1 MFPDSKTELEY
12 ASTEDAPDTAKLLT
26 KVVSLMSTFESLKRI
41 LPPTSDAASPANSE
55 AIIVLL
61 IALFRPP
68 MRLIAAPETAEFSQN
83 LALITDKTEFSDA
96 SK

>member
-26 KVVSLMSTFESLKRI
+26 KVVRLMLTFESLKRI

-55 AIIVLL
+55 AIIVLP
-61 IALFRPP
+61 IAL
-68 MRLIAAPETAEFSQN
+68 AVGG
-83 LALITDKTEFSDA
+83 ALILPATRRRRRLRSA
-96 SK
+96 G